1 MSFSFHILQ
10 HFLGKQSLREK
21 CPNTQLFLVRIF
33 PHSDW
38 MRRDTKYLSVFSPNA
53 GKDGPEI
60 TRYLDTFR
68 AVSNEFFSVV
78 VATLKVKTLAG
89 VKNEFVF
96 SVFLSNKNCGNR

>member
-1 MSFSFHILQ
+1 
-10 HFLGKQSLREK
+10 
-21 CPNTQLFLVRIF
+21 
-33 PHSDW
+33 

-53 GKDGPEI
+53 GKYGPEI

-68 AVSNEFFSVV
+68 AVSNIEFFSVV
-78 VATLKVKTLAG
+78 VATLKVKTMAG